1 MDNIE
6 IKYLDKTVSIL
17 KQKFNNNLTQLNQ
30 AKKNLKDG
38 IKYLSENYRDIAG
51 GNLDNPENMAG
62 DISSTFS
69 SLGIIESSQDELEKE
84 NKRLKLQIK
93 NPYFARID
101 FKPQNKPKAQPIYIG
116 IGNVIENDRLYVADW
131 RAPVSSMY
139 YDYNL
144 GEASFKINK
153 DVFRGNIE
161 LKRQYKIENSSLVS
175 YFDTDLTI
183 NDEILQDI
191 LSKNVSTK
199 MKQIVSS
206 IQKEQNVLVRNDNM
220 ENVLVQGI
228 AGSGKTSIALHR
240 AAYLLY
246 RYKNQI
252 KSSDIC
258 IISPNNIFSSYI
270 SEVLPQLG
278 EDNLVETT
286 FAQIVRAELHRP
298 IQTRETMLDEIATN
312 PKQEILNEIS
322 YKSSYEYLDDLLRFL
337 KGSFLET
344 FSPQDLSFLV
354 SENLE
359 NEKEYITFSAQ
370 QTKDLF
376 FKTFKGYD
384 LYERINK
391 IAWQYAMFFTEKR
404 HYNKQQQ
411 NGLKERFKKLLYKFL
426 PIRDVEKVFDI
437 FMARIGFKV
446 PEGKSIK
453 YMDKGAWL
461 LIKHYV
467 YGFEHNFSAK
477 YLIIDEM
484 QDFTPV
490 DIYVFKKLWHCPMIV
505 LGDVNQCI
513 EKNVTSEYLQL
524 TADFLGCK
532 LLQLNKTY
540 RSTKQIAQWA
550 NHLVGLDNI
559 EFVNRN
565 GEAPKIY
572 QSQNQAETISNLI
585 NSYCKEYDHIAI
597 ICKCNKEAKEVYRS
611 LKDKIECKL
620 LEEPEDYENRVL
632 IATCATAKGIEFD
645 AVIIPNASK
654 DNYHNSIDKNI
665 IYVSATRALHKLF
678 FTCTDLPSN
687 FLKDLEIEKE

>member
-1 MDNIE
+1 MDNLE
-6 IKYLDKTVSIL
+6 QKYLEKTLAS
-17 KQKFNNNLTQLNQ
+17 LNQ
-30 AKKNLKDG
+30 KLDENRTKLKTAKSELKKGAVELADNYNETSRG
-38 IKYLSENYRDIAG
+38 GDLSNF
-51 GNLDNPENMAG
+51 
-62 DISSTFS
+62 FS
-69 SLGIIESSQDELEKE
+69 SIGIIEEQREQLEKE
-84 NKRLKLQIK
+84 KRRLELQYK
-93 NPYFARID
+93 SPYFARID
-101 FKPQNKPKAQPIYIG
+101 FLPEGKNKAQEVYIG
-116 IGNVIENDRLYVADW
+116 IGNIIDNNKILVADW
-131 RAPVSSMY
+131 RAPISSMY
-139 YDYNL
+139 YDYNV
-144 GEASFKINK
+144 GPAQFKIDD
-153 DVFRGNIE
+153 DVYYGTMQ
-161 LKRQYKIENSSLVS
+161 LKRQFKIENSSLVS
-175 YFDTDLTI
+175 YFDTDITI
-183 NDEILQDI
+183 NDEILQEI

-206 IQKEQNVLVRNDNM
+206 IQKEQNLLVRDENL

-286 FAQIVRAELHRP
+286 FAQITRAELKKP
-298 IQTRETMLDEIATN
+298 VQPRENMLDEIATN
-312 PKQEILNEIS
+312 PDQQQLNEIS

-337 KGSFLET
+337 KGPFLET
-344 FSPQDLSFLV
+344 FTPKDLTFVV

-359 NEKEYITFSAQ
+359 NEKEVISFPAQ

-404 HYNKQQQ
+404 HYNREQHK
-411 NGLKERFKKLLYKFL
+411 GLQERFKKLLYKFL
-426 PIRDVEKVFDI
+426 PISEVERVFEI
-437 FMARIGFKV
+437 FMARIGFKM
-446 PEGKSIK
+446 PTGKSIK

-461 LIKHYV
+461 VIKHFM
-467 YGFEHNFSAK
+467 YGFEHDFSAK

-490 DIYVFKKLWHCPMIV
+490 DIYAFKKLWHCPMIV

-513 EKNVTSEYLQL
+513 EKNVTDEYLQL

-532 LLQLNKTY
+532 LIELKKTY
-540 RSTKQIAQWA
+540 RSTKQIALFA
-550 NHLVGLDNI
+550 NHLVGLDDI

-565 GEAPKIY
+565 GEQPKVY
-572 QSQNQAETISNLI
+572 QTQNQSDTIKNI
-585 NSYCKEYDHIAI
+585 IEKECQDFEHIAI
-597 ICKCNKEAKEVYRS
+597 ICKCNKEARELAKN
-611 LKDKIECKL
+611 LKTKIDCKL
-620 LEEPEDYENRVL
+620 LENPEDYENRII

-654 DNYHNSIDKNI
+654 TNYHNTIDKNI
-665 IYVSATRALHKLF
+665 IYVSSTRALHKLF
-678 FTCTDLPSN
+678 FVTEEIQSA
-687 FLKDLEIEKE
+687 FLNTLEIEKV

>member
-1 MDNIE
+1 MENFE
-6 IKYLDKTVSIL
+6 IQYFEKIISIL
-17 KQKFNNNLTQLNQ
+17 KQKIDDNTSSL
-30 AKKNLKDG
+30 KKANSRLKEG
-38 IKYLSENYRDIAG
+38 LKYLAENYRDLAG
-51 GNLDNPENMAG
+51 GDPNKFDNMANLA
-62 DISSTFS
+62 SYYN
-69 SLGIIESSQDELEKE
+69 SLEVIESQQAEFEKE
-84 NKRLKLQIK
+84 GRKLSLQIK

-101 FKPQNKPKAQPIYIG
+101 FKQNGKTKSQPIYIG
-116 IGNVIENDRLYVADW
+116 IGNVLNNKKLYVSDW

-144 GEASFKINK
+144 GEAQFKIGEK
-153 DVFRGNIE
+153 TYRGNIE
-161 LKRQYKIENSSLVS
+161 LKRQYKIENSSLIS
-175 YFDTDLTI
+175 YFDTDITI
-183 NDEILQDI
+183 NDEILQEI

-206 IQKEQNVLVRNDNM
+206 IQKEQNVLVRDSNL

-246 RYKNQI
+246 RYKKQI

-278 EDNLVETT
+278 EDNLTETT
-286 FAQIVRAELHRP
+286 FAQIARAELKLP
-298 IQTRETMLDEIATN
+298 IQSREAMLDEIATN
-312 PKQEILNEIS
+312 PKQEDLNEIS

-337 KGSFLET
+337 KGAFLET
-344 FSPQDLSFLV
+344 YSPADLTFVV

-359 NEKEYITFSAQ
+359 NEKETIVFSAQ

-391 IAWQYAMFFTEKR
+391 IAWQYAMFFTERR
-404 HYNKQQQ
+404 HYNKEQ
-411 NGLKERFKKLLYKFL
+411 NRGLKERFKKILYKFL
-426 PIRDVEKVFDI
+426 PIREFDRIFEI
-437 FMARIGFKV
+437 FMAREGFKK
-446 PEGKSIK
+446 PDGKRVK
-453 YMDKGAWL
+453 YMDKGTWL
-461 LIKHYV
+461 AIKHYL
-467 YGFEHNFSAK
+467 YGFDHDFSAK

-490 DIYVFKKLWHCPMIV
+490 DIYVFKKLWNCPKIL

-513 EKNVTSEYLQL
+513 EKNVTDEYLQL

-532 LLQLNKTY
+532 LIELKKTY
-540 RSTKQIAQWA
+540 RSTKQIALFA
-550 NHLVGLDNI
+550 NRLVGLNDI

-565 GEAPKIY
+565 GDEPKVY
-572 QSQNQAETISNLI
+572 NTTSQTDTIKDLI
-585 NSYCKEYDHIAI
+585 EKECSEYEHIAI
-597 ICKCNKEAKEVYRS
+597 ICKCNKEARNLVKE
-611 LKDKIECKL
+611 LKTKIDCKL
-620 LEEPEDYENRVL
+620 LEAPEDYENRILV
-632 IATCATAKGIEFD
+632 ATCATAKGIEFD
-645 AVIIPNASK
+645 AVIIPNADK
-654 DNYHNSIDKNI
+654 DNYHNTIDKNI

-678 FTCTDLPSN
+678 FTCDKEPSR
-687 FLKDLEIEKE
+687 FLSTLETEKV